1 MNSNQ
6 IIVVRYLLLNI
17 IHYFLTLA
25 GKEGLGAQQEEAFK
39 RREAEVGGAAGYR
52 GGDGI
57 P

>member
-25 GKEGLGAQQEEAFK
+25 GKGRGARGRCCDLVAD
-39 RREAEVGGAAGYR
+39 RRMVERRVV
-52 GGDGI
+52 
-57 P
+57 